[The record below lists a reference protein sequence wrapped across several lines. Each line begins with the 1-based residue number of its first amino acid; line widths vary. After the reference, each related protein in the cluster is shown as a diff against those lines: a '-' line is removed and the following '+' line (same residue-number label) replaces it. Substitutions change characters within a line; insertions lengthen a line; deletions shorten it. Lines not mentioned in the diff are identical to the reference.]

1 MMEIKI
7 GYLLLSAD
15 LHQPGDVDITL
26 TTGDGVHL
34 IGKEETGKEQEEEK
48 ILNDW
53 IIKMATIRGS
63 LG

>member
-26 TTGDGVHL
+26 TTGDGTL
-34 IGKEETGKEQEEEK
+34 IAVVSSKTLITAIEVLEK
-48 ILNDW
+48 T
-53 IIKMATIRGS
+53 AE
-63 LG
+63 